1 VSAASDPNIALQ
13 ARPNIQVSQIDLR
26 APQLSDKSSQPP
38 QSAAKWNERCNLRA
52 DMRADSLPADPLRIT
67 VRKVKSFRLRPVQAE
82 LVFVTPR
89 CNVRV
94 PTGLHIGIHPNR
106 RCRWSASPPRQ
117 SRGLLYQYVEL
128 RFGFSVE
135 KQNARASASPPRSI
149 IQSFTNLVPFL
160 ADSGENDSI
169 TAHSDPLQVVELS
182 TRYNVKAASPLRKMI
197 QDGQVPIGLHGKTQ
211 SVWHRAKSSVKFL
224 IGIINRGAAV

>member
-1 VSAASDPNIALQ
+1 
-13 ARPNIQVSQIDLR
+13 
-26 APQLSDKSSQPP
+26 
-38 QSAAKWNERCNLRA
+38 
-52 DMRADSLPADPLRIT
+52 MRADSLPADPLRIT

-106 RCRWSASPPRQ
+106 RCRWPASPSSQ
-117 SRGLLYQYVEL
+117 SCGLLHQYVEL

-149 IQSFTNLVPFL
+149 IQSFTNFVPFL
-160 ADSGENDSI
+160 ADSGKNDSI

-197 QDGQVPIGLHGKTQ
+197 QDGQVRIGLHGKTQ
-211 SVWHRAKSSVKFL
+211 SVWHGAKSSVKFL